1 MVALA
6 PAAMVALAYLVLA
19 VFGLANGWVLL
30 AVLAVSLG
38 ALVWEVPR
46 LRPPG
51 AAEIDRRIE
60 TVSGLEHHP
69 LAALEDIPATSG
81 GLGMEI
87 WGAHQARMATAL
99 ASARAGWPAPFAARR
114 DPLALRGL
122 LLLLLVCGVLAAWP
136 GTGARIAAAF
146 VLPAWPFGPPEIDA
160 WISPPAYTG
169 QAPAL
174 LGKGPVTVLLGSG
187 LSVIENGADG
197 AIRYHGRDLATRT
210 LDEHSRRADGVI
222 TGSGVLTIGPWWS
235 RLARWQVIAV
245 APGYAGALPQMA
257 ALPPSLGAGR
267 SVLDV
272 ADSPFAGMRVTVSLK
287 AENLAGV
294 TASSAPLEVVLP
306 TPDMHDPTAM
316 ELAVLRRNLA
326 LVPGRGAAISSQ
338 MIKLAKEPP
347 SAIGYGA
354 DAELAMLATALAMQ
368 STSPANAVARMLRL
382 IQQIEAGP
390 DYLPARQLAKASEAL
405 LQALAQGPLDAAT
418 LNRLLAAMQEALAAH
433 LQASGAAPPA
443 GPQRSLDNSALNRL
457 AEQIS
462 ADEQAGRPAQAQAE
476 LQELAQVLQ
485 ALQNARPMTAEQAA
499 RAQAQAVAAQ
509 NLAQLIRSEASL
521 LDQTEQGSATAA
533 QQAQLHANLDA
544 LRAQLGKAG
553 MLNLP
558 GLQGAGA
565 DMQAAQTALGSQ
577 YPGGAQS
584 AETAAIKNLQQA
596 AAALQKNAQQEFS
609 IGSGM
614 GGELE
619 NGDSPDGA
627 GEDFSIHDLSLPA
640 QSPVDAIE
648 REIIQEDADP
658 SLPPATHEY
667 LRRLLSPDP

>member
-1 MVALA
+1 
-6 PAAMVALAYLVLA
+6 
-19 VFGLANGWVLL
+19 
-30 AVLAVSLG
+30 
-38 ALVWEVPR
+38 
-46 LRPPG
+46 
-51 AAEIDRRIE
+51 
-60 TVSGLEHHP
+60 
-69 LAALEDIPATSG
+69 
-81 GLGMEI
+81 
-87 WGAHQARMATAL
+87 
-99 ASARAGWPAPFAARR
+99 
-114 DPLALRGL
+114 
-122 LLLLLVCGVLAAWP
+122 LLLVCGVLAAWP

-245 APGYAGALPQMA
+245 APGAPELVLKGVAPGRDPGTLDLRWQARDPYGLTALIAALHPAGYAGALPQMA